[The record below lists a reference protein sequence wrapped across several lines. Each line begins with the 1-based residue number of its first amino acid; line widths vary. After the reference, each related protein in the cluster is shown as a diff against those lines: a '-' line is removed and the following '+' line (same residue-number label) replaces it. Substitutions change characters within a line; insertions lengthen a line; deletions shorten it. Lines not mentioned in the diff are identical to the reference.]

1 MKKRLVFHI
10 FQFLVLNVLIFLA
23 VYIYFV
29 LILPPGYVFYNIIT
43 AYKFILRRIPNFL
56 LFSLLSYFL
65 IYVTGIIKYTIEEK
79 FFRFVGYLREIFKLF
94 LIQAM
99 ASFVEFFVL
108 YDNRIGRVIYV
119 FLFILYGIYY
129 LIYRT
134 LRAEKGPRSLLWM
147 ASVPAGDILNKYLE
161 KPKHGAFRIFT
172 ENNVPEDAGP
182 EIDVVYQDG
191 SIDDHTSEALIKN
204 KLAGHTVVE
213 LVELI
218 EKESGKIPLD
228 YVSIHWFLEKFDV
241 VDRNYFRSSRMFN
254 IFMSLVLLILLF
266 PLGIILAFIHTLFSR
281 GSVFFIQERI
291 GLHGRP
297 FKLIK
302 FRTMVKDA
310 EKQGARFTEKN
321 DWRITPL
328 GKFMRRFRLDEI
340 PQLFNVL
347 KGDMSLV
354 GPRPEREVFIETLAK
369 EIPYY
374 KLRLLVPPG
383 LTGWAQINSAY
394 AGKNIADHKE
404 KLEYDLYYIKNR
416 SIFMDLLVLLITVKA
431 IIQGKGE

>member
-1 MKKRLVFHI
+1 
-10 FQFLVLNVLIFLA
+10 
-23 VYIYFV
+23 
-29 LILPPGYVFYNIIT
+29 
-43 AYKFILRRIPNFL
+43 
-56 LFSLLSYFL
+56 LSYFL

-79 FFRFVGYLREIFKLF
+79 FFRFVSCLRETFKLF
-94 LIQAM
+94 LILAM
-99 ASFVEFFVL
+99 ASFVEFFVF
-108 YDNRIGRVIYV
+108 YQNRIGRWIYV
-119 FLFILYGIYY
+119 ILFILYGIYY
-129 LIYRT
+129 LIYRAV
-134 LRAEKGPRSLLWM
+134 RAEKGPRTLLWM
-147 ASVPAGDILNKYLE
+147 ATVPAEDILKKYLE
-161 KPKHGAFRIFT
+161 KPKKGAFRIFT
-172 ENNVPEDAGP
+172 ENNVPPGVGP
-182 EIDVVYQDG
+182 GLDVVYQDG
-191 SIDDHTSEALIKN
+191 SIDEHTSEALIKN
-204 KLAGHTVVE
+204 KLAGLTVVE

-228 YVSIHWFLEKFDV
+228 YVSVHWFLEKFDV

-254 IFMSLVLLILLF
+254 IFMSLVLLVLLF
-266 PLGIILAFIHTLFSR
+266 PPGIIAALIHRLFSR
-281 GSVFFIQERI
+281 GTVFFIQERS

-297 FKLIK
+297 FRLIK

-310 EKQGARFTEKN
+310 EKQGARFTGKN
-321 DWRITPL
+321 DWRITPI

-340 PQLFNVL
+340 PQFFNVL

-394 AGKNIADHKE
+394 AGENIADHKE

-431 IIQGKGE
+431 IIQGRGE